1 MQVMYDYGNTF
12 SGTTA
17 THSLTEYR
25 ASSGALVFSA
35 GTVQWSWGLLRI
47 TTGPV

>member
-1 MQVMYDYGNTF
+1 MQVMNDYGNTF

-35 GTVQWSWGLLRI
+35 GTVQWSWGLCNAVNVL
-47 TTGPV
+47 